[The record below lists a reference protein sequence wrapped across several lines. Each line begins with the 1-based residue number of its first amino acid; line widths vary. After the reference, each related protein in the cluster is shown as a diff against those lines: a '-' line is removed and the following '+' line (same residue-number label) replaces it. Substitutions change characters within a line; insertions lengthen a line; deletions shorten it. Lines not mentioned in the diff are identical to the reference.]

1 MKGRIASEI
10 TFTAD
15 RKQRVTIELDED
27 FRPAWDGLHGE
38 DVEITVKKYRKKR
51 SLDANGFA
59 WILLDRLSEKLRIPK
74 ERIYRSLIRDVGGN
88 CTTVCVQDKAVD
100 KLTESWQ
107 NNGIGWVTDTMPSKL
122 KDCKIVILYYGSS
135 TYDTAQMSR
144 LLDLIIE
151 ECKEQGIE
159 TKTPNEIAEMLSLWE
174 SAR

>member
-59 WILLDRLSEKLRIPK
+59 WTLLDRLSEKLRIPK

-88 CTTVCVQDKAVD
+88 CTAV
-100 KLTESWQ
+100 
-107 NNGIGWVTDTMPSKL
+107 
-122 KDCKIVILYYGSS
+122 
-135 TYDTAQMSR
+135 
-144 LLDLIIE
+144 
-151 ECKEQGIE
+151 
-159 TKTPNEIAEMLSLWE
+159 
-174 SAR
+174 

>member
-38 DVEITVKKYRKKR
+38 DVEITIKKYRKKR
-51 SLDANGFA
+51 SLDSSAYA
-59 WILLDRLSEKLRIPK
+59 WVLLDRLSEKLRIPK

-88 CTTVCVQDKAVD
+88 CTAVCVQDKAVD

-107 NNGIGWVTDTMPSKL
+107 RNGIGWVTDTMPSKL
-122 KDCKIVILYYGSS
+122 DGCKTVILYYGSS

-174 SAR
+174 NAR

>member
-59 WILLDRLSEKLRIPK
+59 WTLLDRLSEKLRIPK

-88 CTTVCVQDKAVD
+88 CTAVCVQDKAAD

-174 SAR
+174 NAR